1 MATRTVP
8 SVGEPVPT
16 AGRVLGLVVSLLSTS
31 VLTLFLTQRCLAIR
45 SWSRLPIV
53 VWLVFAIYA
62 DSYIF
67 VFASAMLQH
76 SIGLNASFRTCDS
89 AILICLVCY
98 VTTKLGLEAK
108 SADADGLQSL
118 YTSFWLK
125 RRYAA
130 QLSVISGSW
139 MTDAPQHIIRGTPKK
154 RIGSRLYM
162 FNSLGMIAVYLAV
175 VILNFVFRI
184 AKLQDGECIIGMKS
198 FAMIPLISFDAV
210 VNVYLTI
217 IFLIPL
223 RSEFLPGRWGRWFAH
238 SRSNR
243 PLLIQEHASHARKY
257 ATSNYCFQN
266 ILWSSLHAAKQ
277 HNTDLLRNLCALMS
291 LDGEPG
297 WVCLVSCN
305 CDIIFSAA
313 VIQWVTSKDNM
324 GTSTASSTNGVI
336 NGREAL
342 GHESIRV
349 LTPYAA
355 DFSTASSPVDLSL
368 VASARCSTQ
377 ADMHADNATSAGGV
391 IITTTI
397 ERETKL
403 GGGSKSQGSPVGI
416 PMGRG
421 YQECY
426 AGEEGCATFQ
436 DDPQG
441 AYGSR
446 VNITAGQP

>member
-98 VTTKLGLEAK
+98 VTTK
-108 SADADGLQSL
+108 
-118 YTSFWLK
+118 
-125 RRYAA
+125 
-130 QLSVISGSW
+130 
-139 MTDAPQHIIRGTPKK
+139 HIIRGTPKK

-223 RSEFLPGRWGRWFAH
+223 RNLYSYKNMPRTHANMRLRTIAFRTFCGAVCT
-238 SRSNR
+238 
-243 PLLIQEHASHARKY
+243 LL
-257 ATSNYCFQN
+257 
-266 ILWSSLHAAKQ
+266 SSIV
-277 HNTDLLRNLCALMS
+277 NLCALMS

-305 CDIIFSAA
+305 CDTEQLVIFSAA

-436 DDPQG
+436 DDRQG

>member
-31 VLTLFLTQRCLAIR
+31 VLTLFLM
-45 SWSRLPIV
+45 
-53 VWLVFAIYA
+53 VFAIYA

-98 VTTKLGLEAK
+98 VTTKVRERLNTLGLEAK

-130 QLSVISGSW
+130 PLSVISGSW

-223 RSEFLPGRWGRWFAH
+223 RNLYSYKNMPRTHANMRLRTIAFRTFCGAVCT
-238 SRSNR
+238 
-243 PLLIQEHASHARKY
+243 LL
-257 ATSNYCFQN
+257 
-266 ILWSSLHAAKQ
+266 SSIV
-277 HNTDLLRNLCALMS
+277 NLCALMS

-342 GHESIRV
+342 GHESIRI

-436 DDPQG
+436 DDRQG

>member
-1 MATRTVP
+1 MDTRTVP

-31 VLTLFLTQRCLAIR
+31 VLALFLM
-45 SWSRLPIV
+45 
-53 VWLVFAIYA
+53 VFAIYT

-76 SIGLNASFRTCDS
+76 SIGLNASLRTCDS

-98 VTTKLGLEAK
+98 VTTKVRKQLGLEAK
-108 SADADGLQSL
+108 SADADGLPSL

-198 FAMIPLISFDAV
+198 FAMIPLISFDTV

-223 RSEFLPGRWGRWFAH
+223 RNLYSYKNMPRTHANMRLRTIAFRTFCGAVCT
-238 SRSNR
+238 
-243 PLLIQEHASHARKY
+243 LL
-257 ATSNYCFQN
+257 
-266 ILWSSLHAAKQ
+266 SSIV
-277 HNTDLLRNLCALMS
+277 NLCALMS

-297 WVCLVSCN
+297 WVCLMSCN

-324 GTSTASSTNGVI
+324 GTSTASSTSGVI
-336 NGREAL
+336 NAREAL

-349 LTPYAA
+349 ITPYAA
-355 DFSTASSPVDLSL
+355 NSSTASSPVDLSL
-368 VASARCSTQ
+368 VTSARCSTQ
-377 ADMHADNATSAGGV
+377 ADMHADNAPSAGGV

-403 GGGSKSQGSPVGI
+403 GAGSKSQGSPVGI